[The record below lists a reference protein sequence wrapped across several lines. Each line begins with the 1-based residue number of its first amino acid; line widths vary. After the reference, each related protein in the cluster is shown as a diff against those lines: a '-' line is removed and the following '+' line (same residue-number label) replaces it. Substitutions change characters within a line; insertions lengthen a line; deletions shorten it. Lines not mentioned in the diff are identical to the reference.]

1 MNKQSIPQAGLKLF
15 ILLRAAHMN
24 PYILQTKKLLQCIS
38 VTATVRVTQDISLY
52 QLRFQRFIWTGR
64 IYLTF
69 SFKSLKFNTLR
80 ECKCHQSA
88 YNIFSNWGNYMILLV
103 ENLIWVTI
111 IIWERKKNINLA
123 YYICKRLEMQTH
135 FIYALYF
142 KE

>member
-15 ILLRAAHMN
+15 IIIVTCSSYESLHFAN
-24 PYILQTKKLLQCIS
+24 KKVIIS
-38 VTATVRVTQDISLY
+38 VTATVRVTHDISLY
-52 QLRFQRFIWTGR
+52 QLWFQGFIWTGR